1 MHIEFKKLMQCKQ
14 AHEYAQI
21 KCKQKRF
28 MSLLPLHVCF
38 SFVQEFWSIIFSFNV
53 APLSM
58 SILISPPWN
67 ISFVV
72 QLIPWSYLCS
82 NFSSFVINFHK
93 RYVIPIKSLDT
104 IWKSVHLIVTK
115 DCIGIDG
122 WGLNLVFLMD
132 ITICVWMTLLELLL
146 RYHIGSL
153 TLIPFG
159 GALPLC
165 HSMGHSLVNL
175 VGEGTCFAWWSLKV
189 EDHLWNHLLV
199 WYIPYVQMWYHFKY
213 LVRYHMGFFIQLR
226 SSSIEP
232 LVCYL
237 EHLLS
242 SSWVPFVGYQLK
254 KHLSLDIHLHCCL
267 DLVL

>member
-1 MHIEFKKLMQCKQ
+1 MHIEFKNLCNASKHMNMHKSNANNQCSW
-14 AHEYAQI
+14 ACSPYLCA
-21 KCKQKRF
+21 
-28 MSLLPLHVCF
+28 SLLSKNFDPS
-38 SFVQEFWSIIFSFNV
+38 SFLLMLLPCPCPS
-53 APLSM
+53 
-58 SILISPPWN
+58 LISPLWN

-82 NFSSFVINFHK
+82 NFSPFVINFHK

-104 IWKSVHLIVTK
+104 NWKSVNLIVTK

-122 WGLNLVFLMD
+122 WGLNLAFFMD
-132 ITICVWMTLLELLL
+132 ITICVGMTLLELLL

-175 VGEGTCFAWWSLKV
+175 VGEGTFFAWWSLKV

-199 WYIPYVQMWYHFKY
+199 W
-213 LVRYHMGFFIQLR
+213 
-226 SSSIEP
+226 
-232 LVCYL
+232 
-237 EHLLS
+237 
-242 SSWVPFVGYQLK
+242 
-254 KHLSLDIHLHCCL
+254 
-267 DLVL
+267 